1 MFFSGIAAAVQA
13 VQEALEKEM
22 DIDISDRYK
31 AMDNE
36 SKGKLIQSL
45 RSSGISQR
53 IIAKTL
59 GITASAVSQR
69 LKGYELTNTHS
80 SSNSTLDRLLKI
92 KQAGL
97 TDDAIS
103 RILSTDDTTITP
115 EDVNAFFKVF
125 HASEKAKF

>member
-1 MFFSGIAAAVQA
+1 MFWSSIAVA
-13 VQEALEKEM
+13 VQEAVEKEM

-53 IIAKTL
+53 IIAETL

-69 LKGYELTNTHS
+69 LKGAELTNTYS
-80 SSNSTLDRLLKI
+80 NCNSTVNKLLKV
-92 KQAGL
+92 KQTGL
-97 TDDAIS
+97 SDDAIS
-103 RILSTDDTTITP
+103 KILSTGNTTITP

-125 HASEKAKF
+125 DASNQANF

>member
-1 MFFSGIAAAVQA
+1 MFWSSIAAM
-13 VQEALEKEM
+13 VQEAVEKEM

-31 AMDNE
+31 TMDNE

-69 LKGYELTNTHS
+69 LKGSELTNTHS
-80 SSNSTLDRLLKI
+80 DNNSTVNKLLKV

-97 TDDAIS
+97 SDDAIS
-103 RILSTDDTTITP
+103 RILSTSNTTITP
-115 EDVNAFFKVF
+115 EDINTFFKVF
-125 HASEKAKF
+125 DASNKTNF